1 MINLVIENGH
11 IEETDPMIERG
22 HIEGI
27 DPVRERGHIEEID
40 PMTENILMIAD
51 VLLA

>member
-1 MINLVIENGH
+1 MINLVIEIGH